1 MKNKEYWK
9 QSLENVLQDEVV
21 TDELVEK
28 IISISEMEYEYTE
41 FESIKTSNNSAN
53 PLDNK
58 IKELEN
64 KVRIYESALCNIH
77 KADYV
82 HIIGE
87 RVEWVRISG

>member
-1 MKNKEYWK
+1 MKNLEYWK
-9 QSLENVLQDEVV
+9 QSLENVLQDEII
-21 TDELVEK
+21 TDDLVEK

-41 FESIKTSNNSAN
+41 FESNKSNESEFN
-53 PLDNK
+53 PLENK

-64 KVRIYESALCNIH
+64 KVRIYEIALCDIN

-87 RVEWVRISG
+87 RVEWVRLHR